1 MMSRADAELVLELHN
16 YDRTAGTRSMPEPAR
31 SEVKAA
37 LRVVWNVADDPTK
50 GFKHLYLDDADFK
63 ALKAWADAR
72 GWTLSQA
79 ARVAFRALT
88 HPEAPADPL
97 LAASG
102 MIDGL
107 PTDLSARFDD
117 YLTTTFVAEPKSP
130 HGQTRR
136 RRARKTVRR

>member
-1 MMSRADAELVLELHN
+1 MNRALQV
-16 YDRTAGTRSMPEPAR
+16 
-31 SEVKAA
+31 
-37 LRVVWNVADDPTK
+37 
-50 GFKHLYLDDADFK
+50 YLDDADFK